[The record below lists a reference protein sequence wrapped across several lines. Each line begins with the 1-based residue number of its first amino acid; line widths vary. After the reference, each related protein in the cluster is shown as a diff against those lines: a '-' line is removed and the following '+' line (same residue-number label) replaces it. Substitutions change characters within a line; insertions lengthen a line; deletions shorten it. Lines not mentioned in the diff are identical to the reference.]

1 MSNSGRSEKRNVSI
15 KIPRGMI
22 KVLHSGIYCSIQD
35 MGRMG
40 FAKMGIPTSGAMDA
54 YAIELGNTLLQN
66 NTNAAVLEI
75 TFGQGKFEFTVDTN
89 LCFTGGNF
97 SPKLNDQTIDMN
109 TVCRVEKGAILS
121 FGKRIYGSRTYVAAQ
136 GGIQSKVFFGSRSFS
151 SGITKRRLEK
161 GDELRIKTQK
171 RLYGIG
177 NSRIKIQEE
186 HFTSSELE
194 CYPGPEFDQLNEMQK
209 KGLFEIFII
218 SEDNNRVGYRLN
230 ELIENDLK
238 PILTSAV
245 LPGTVQLTPSG
256 KLIVL
261 MRDCQVT
268 GGYPR
273 VLQLSDYA
281 VSRLSQKVSGE
292 QVKFILLG

>member
-1 MSNSGRSEKRNVSI
+1 
-15 KIPRGMI
+15 MI
-22 KVLHSGIYCSIQD
+22 KVLHPGIYCSIQD
-35 MGRMG
+35 TGRVG
-40 FAKMGIPTSGAMDA
+40 FAKMGIPNSGAMDA

-97 SPKLNDQTIDMN
+97 SPKLNDKAIDMN

-171 RLYGIG
+171 RYEIG

-186 HFTSSELE
+186 HFTSSELA
-194 CYPGPEFDQLNEMQK
+194 CFLGPEFDHLNEMQK
-209 KGLFEIFII
+209 KRLFEIFTI

-281 VSRLSQKVSGE
+281 VSRLSQKITGE
-292 QVKFILLG
+292 PVKFMLSK